1 MEEEGEAADAADPDD
16 AVDSD
21 GGSDMS
27 TICLLASQAVAVDV

>member
-1 MEEEGEAADAADPDD
+1 MEEGEAAAADPDD